1 MIAKRTRLI
10 AAFHTTAAAMDMESA
25 CARLGAPARLIPVP
39 RAITA
44 GCGMCW
50 AAPPE
55 DGETVRDAAREAG
68 VEVAGWYVAEI

>member
-10 AAFHTTAAAMDMESA
+10 VAFHTTAAAMAMESA
-25 CARLGAPARLIPVP
+25 CARLGAPGRLIPVP

-68 VEVAGWYVAEI
+68 GEVAGWYVAEI

>member
-10 AAFHTTAAAMDMESA
+10 AAFHTTAAAMAMESA
-25 CARLGAPARLIPVP
+25 CARLGAPGRLIPVP

-55 DGETVRDAAREAG
+55 DGETVRDAAREAV